1 MGKFL
6 KRMSLFLLPLII
18 FLILVNHWMDREYYP
33 HYSLQYDEVFHP
45 KVNADVIIL
54 GASHATHGINPKYLE
69 SGHFNVFNFALNGA
83 SPTFN
88 LEWYE
93 KVFRRYYKKPRYV
106 IYGVHWEMFDDTI
119 LRRQFEQ
126 DSPYFPPRLMIREM
140 RNLKT
145 LKSLLMNRLALF
157 RQRKQLLPRLL
168 KKERRE
174 MFIPSKYY
182 NGFIPYEITRN
193 LGKEETAYPKNNPVQ
208 VNAFLKL
215 LDDFDRDKIKVIFVQ
230 VPGYHPGYDLAMVSN
245 NVQLLKKIAEE
256 RKIPFLDYDVERV
269 SIINYEG
276 SFFSDVGHLNERG
289 SDAFSKLLKKDL
301 EKLLI

>member
-6 KRMSLFLLPLII
+6 KTLTVFSFPFLI

-33 HYSLQYDEVFHP
+33 HYPLQYDEVFHP

-69 SGHFNVFNFALNGA
+69 SDHFKVFNFALNGA

-93 KVFRRYYKKPRYV
+93 KIFRRYYKRPRYV
-106 IYGVHWEMFDDTI
+106 IYSVHWGMFDDHI

-126 DSPYFPPRLMIREM
+126 DSPYFPLGLLIREM
-140 RNLKT
+140 SELKT
-145 LKSLLMNRLALF
+145 LKMLLMNRFALF

-168 KKERRE
+168 KKEQRE
-174 MFIPSKYY
+174 LFVPSKYY

-193 LGKEETAYPKNNPVQ
+193 LEREETAYPKNNPVQ
-208 VNAFLKL
+208 VSAFLKL
-215 LDDFDRDKIKVIFVQ
+215 LDDLDRDQLKVIFVQ
-230 VPGYHPGYDLAMVSN
+230 VPGYHPGYDLARVSN
-245 NVQLLKKIAEE
+245 NVQLLKKMAEE
-256 RKIPFLDYDVERV
+256 RKIPFLDYDLERV
-269 SIINYEG
+269 TPINYE
-276 SFFSDVGHLNERG
+276 SRFFSDVGHLNEKG
-289 SDAFSKLLKKDL
+289 SDTFSKLLKKDL
-301 EKLLI
+301 EELLM